1 MVIFCV
7 TYYLSVLKQVTKPY
21 LCDITDIRPRDL
33 KFIWSTNE
41 LESTNILVRGQSI
54 IARLEY
60 INAIILKDKVFIFQQ
75 LDEKTEDSA
84 VSSTAQGPIPVTIT
98 TTTAAPTSATTTTPK
113 TTTTPATIIG
123 NKCINELAPYIV
135 FLESHMKATAKLRE
149 DRMKEK
155 EAKKKAGLLP
165 DTTVKVV
172 HGHKMKKP
180 LLEDMEDHMP
190 FELDILEVLPSPL
203 PKQRY

>member
-1 MVIFCV
+1 
-7 TYYLSVLKQVTKPY
+7 
-21 LCDITDIRPRDL
+21 
-33 KFIWSTNE
+33 
-41 LESTNILVRGQSI
+41 VRGQSI

-75 LDEKTEDSA
+75 LDEKAEDSA

-113 TTTTPATIIG
+113 TTTPATIID
-123 NKCINELAPYIV
+123 NKGINELAPYIF
-135 FLESHMKATAKLRE
+135 FLESHVKATAKLRE

-165 DTTVKVV
+165 DAAVKVV
-172 HGHKMKKP
+172 HGHKIKKP
-180 LLEDMEDHMP
+180 LLEDMEEHMP
-190 FELDILEVLPSPL
+190 FELDILEVPLSPSPQTTIL
-203 PKQRY
+203 KQ